1 MTGDLAA
8 RVAALTPEQRA
19 RLRAALPTARRP
31 ELTPGQRRLWRAHH
45 QVGGRPVDVVCQA
58 VHLTGAA
65 VDLDRIADRVLAFAA
80 SHEALR
86 TTFEADGDT
95 VRPVTHTTLPPRLVR
110 TRCRD
115 EAEAHAL
122 ARSQAEEPFDL
133 AAGPLLRVTLAE
145 GPAPDESWLLFAVH
159 NLVFDAWSFELLLD
173 ALGAGTP
180 SDAAPG
186 TSGTPGT
193 FGRFAADQR
202 AWVRGPEGRAAAAY
216 WAAETADAPPPLP
229 TDRPR
234 TDETTRTGARVG
246 FTLPAA
252 VADAVTAGA
261 KREGATAYAGW
272 LAVAWAALAEF
283 GGSDDVLL
291 GTFTTGRTSPDSHDV
306 VGYLLNVLPVR
317 LRGGGD
323 GGHRDRLRAA
333 RDITRAGLR
342 HAAYPGE
349 LIEGTRRLAGTHP
362 LLDAVF
368 VFDNLGGEERRVQG
382 ALATSADL
390 DKATARYDLTLAVYP
405 GPEGVT
411 GWLEFDTALYDES
424 TVRGLAERFTALAGA
439 AAQEVDR

>member
-8 RVAALTPEQRA
+8 RIAALTPEQRA
-19 RLRAALPTARRP
+19 RLRAALPTARRQP
-31 ELTPGQRRLWRAHH
+31 ELTPGQQRLWRTHH

-58 VHLTGAA
+58 VHLTGSV
-65 VDLDRIADRVLAFAA
+65 VDLDRIADRMLAFAA

-86 TTFEADGDT
+86 TTFETDGGT
-95 VRPVTHTTLPPRLVR
+95 VRPVIRDTLPPRLVR

-133 AAGPLLRVTLAE
+133 TAGPLLRVTLAE
-145 GPAPDESWLLFAVH
+145 GPAPDEAWLLFAVH

-173 ALGAGTP
+173 ALDTGTTTDT
-180 SDAAPG
+180 S
-186 TSGTPGT
+186 SGT
-193 FGRFAADQR
+193 FDRFAADQH
-202 AWVRGPEGRAAAAY
+202 AWVRSPEGRAAKAH

-234 TDETTRTGARVG
+234 TDGTTRNGARVD
-246 FTLPAA
+246 FALPIA
-252 VADAVTAGA
+252 VADAVAAGA

-317 LRGGGD
+317 LRDSGD
-323 GGHRDRLRAA
+323 GGHRDRLRSA
-333 RDITRAGLR
+333 RDITRTGLR

-349 LIEGTRRLAGTHP
+349 LIADTRRLAGTHP
-362 LLDAVF
+362 LFDVVF
-368 VFDNLGGEERRVQG
+368 VFDNLGSEERRVQG
-382 ALATSADL
+382 ARATSVDL

-424 TVRGLAERFTALAGA
+424 TVRGLAGRFAALATA